1 MNTISQSAPLNI
13 YSNAINVDAK
23 TKPISEFWQNAEF
36 CRFTISP
43 LLMVIIVCIGAF
55 AAAVAVKESVFQ
67 LALVAITVPV
77 VEGLILALAPMRTI
91 IISSALSVVLS
102 LLIIIF

>member
-1 MNTISQSAPLNI
+1 
-13 YSNAINVDAK
+13 
-23 TKPISEFWQNAEF
+23 
-36 CRFTISP
+36 
-43 LLMVIIVCIGAF
+43 MVIIVCIGAF
-55 AAAVAVKESVFQ
+55 AAAVAVQESVFQ

-91 IISSALSVVLS
+91 IISSTLSIALS